1 MCEQKLYENIKRVR
15 VYICS
20 SVHTYF
26 STQQI
31 NVCTGNR
38 CLHTWIQQYRGFEIY
53 RCIFNIMWQGLSVLH
68 QTINI
73 LILLSTQL
81 ILVEV
86 GVGQKFSVTLNI
98 INPFQSKVENISR
111 KLPNVKSV
119 KMISITTPGAEN
131 KTYLSKG

>member
-1 MCEQKLYENIKRVR
+1 
-15 VYICS
+15 
-20 SVHTYF
+20 
-26 STQQI
+26 
-31 NVCTGNR
+31 
-38 CLHTWIQQYRGFEIY
+38 
-53 RCIFNIMWQGLSVLH
+53 MWQGLSVLH